1 MAALEKA
8 LATAHAQ
15 LLQAREELAQPPA
28 RSFQD
33 AFMEALRRPY
43 EAATLA
49 QSTSN
54 SSTETTTWQR
64 SDLRDFLSLYFPQ
77 YAQQPAA
84 FSALCASL
92 VRKAAKAAARE
103 GSRSAKEQEEEL
115 VTVSFESLKRVL
127 VRQYTSSRLVAKDP
141 FPLEPCV
148 ELKPARRRSIV
159 PFALGSTSGSDNAS
173 DDAGTI
179 PVLRE
184 FQAEV
189 MKKSK
194 SWLGRWRARH
204 LLLRWGVLEMHKR
217 SLTARSFR
225 HHSNANVSSS
235 VSSGGSSSRGD
246 GSGSASSAGATAAG
260 AGAVAANIKTYD
272 LQDLVSLKLEHVS
285 DGESASARKAAL
297 TLKFQTPLTPSSN
310 SHSNPS
316 ASASQDIKTLIL
328 GGGEASNT
336 LVSIRDHIATFAL
349 YLELSRR
356 DRLPSMTK
364 VRRYIAAGAM
374 VNVRVRIPRA
384 AQSRDSKDGSRRRQV
399 KQPPRG
405 MVTAL
410 QLAFLQDPRVPS
422 FESTIALLLSAGAD
436 PRSLLY
442 WDYATQ
448 VVFSPPSAG
457 GDKKEKSEEHHQR
470 RRLRKRLLLLDKVE
484 SDGDESAD
492 FQCWEVQA
500 DDGARWNLLMYFCW
514 LGDLEGVK
522 QLLIVSG
529 AGSFSGSQG
538 RNSSR
543 QLVTCLDHVNAAGDT
558 PLHIAIKSAKEP
570 VALLLVEAALS
581 TNAQAV
587 HRCDARGEPV
597 VHLALVARQ
606 WRVVDALV
614 AGGAVDPRSY
624 DALGNTAL
632 HLAIQ
637 LRAPV
642 ALIARLI
649 QVYRHSP
656 PTGGLDGR
664 AGRRGT
670 TDTPLSLAL
679 KSGQQEVVALLL
691 ASGASPSGSDCQ
703 WSQAFAA
710 KRESR
715 KEEEAQEKGV
725 VGDEDSALHVAIKA
739 GMELAAA
746 ALIAHK
752 ADIYAVDSRGASTLA
767 LAIRYG
773 LYALAAALVDHHQK
787 KPNDSASKHWW
798 TDGETG
804 RPVVMLALQAGQLE
818 LAALLLDCIS
828 QEKDSQRQMY
838 PARLLPLLVQI
849 TSWFGTSLG
858 SDANTSTALSKSRRK
873 SGGSVGDRKKTRSS
887 SSNSIES
894 TWSRDRSK
902 SRSDEDW
909 KQLRSGVP
917 VSEPRTGTS
926 SVHEDQARSK
936 QDRDGYNFL
945 LRGIQHLMVRLLH
958 LSEKTSVTEVVGGG
972 TTPISLPLSAL
983 PLMVHLPTTATPSK
997 STPPTIFKDDE
1008 LTAGSPLH
1016 AAASGGPS
1024 TSSLLRLLLAF
1035 LLNADASVAA
1045 QVLVRPM
1052 GSRAETSLHAALAA
1066 GAAENALLLLYSSR
1080 ELQVRSPSVGPVCT
1094 QLLEMTDLLGES
1106 ALHLASAW
1114 PHSAAMR
1121 VNAELLLQEHV
1132 DAGNWNNAGLA
1143 PLHVALREECD
1154 GSYIELFL
1162 RYGQD
1167 LNLWT
1172 EGSTYEDEEGSESN
1186 EFFASGE
1193 ARPSAR
1199 SLVTSC
1205 PQNPLMLALESENAS
1220 AFRALV
1226 RGGARTRALMPRARV
1241 GLLQLSVHFDVRDP
1255 ELLACLLDDPELEH
1269 AAQSD
1274 VADQWGVSPRD
1285 ARSRL
1290 MDIWRKERSGVGLQ
1304 EVADADKNTEDSFGG
1319 GGRQQQRP
1327 PPLHPSSTSGE
1338 RYNSM
1343 LDGFS
1348 SSMDASSQPLD
1359 ARVPPP
1365 LRISVP
1371 RPPAELMPLETVQYL
1386 RALPR
1391 PPTLSS
1397 TTLEYLREEE
1407 RATLTLVAQEAR
1419 SEAQD
1424 WLAKRIGQKKLLS
1437 DAHAQLQNA
1446 KKHRRT
1452 ASGSS
1457 VSSNRDELESEASS
1471 VRTEYAPTDQQLLEE
1486 LKAAAAKKFIDKHV
1500 VEAVAEARLSI
1511 EREKQTIFQETG
1523 LYPGMTS
1530 ASKKHEKKGEGKH
1543 RSLLV
1548 RAASSTTGSMLLP
1561 ASSASVT
1568 SVSSEEGNL
1577 TQSSEDSYGSA
1588 SFWWSERGTT
1598 FLSDDTSLSWLSS
1611 SNPRGGTMLSDPT
1624 SASISSW
1631 ALNGRGTMLDG
1642 SFDRRLSFPS
1652 RSFLDS
1658 DDDRYG
1664 KAPREESVNYSTAD
1678 PGLEQDERGLKYS
1691 NPLDRPSFSQ
1701 VISERNTTGR
1711 LPH

>member
-1 MAALEKA
+1 MAALDKA
-8 LATAHAQ
+8 LATAHTQ
-15 LLQAREELAQPPA
+15 LLQAREELSQLPA

-43 EAATLA
+43 EAAALA
-49 QSTSN
+49 QSTN
-54 SSTETTTWQR
+54 SSISSSSSGMETTTWRR
-64 SDLRDFLSLYFPQ
+64 SDLLDFLSLYFPQ

-92 VRKAAKAAARE
+92 ARKTAKAAIRE
-103 GSRSAKEQEEEL
+103 DRKSADKEKEEDL
-115 VTVSFESLKRVL
+115 ITASFESLKRVL
-127 VRQYTSSRLVAKDP
+127 VRQYTSTRLVAKDP
-141 FPLEPCV
+141 YPLEPCV
-148 ELKPARRRSIV
+148 ELKPERRRSIAPFV
-159 PFALGSTSGSDNAS
+159 PGPTSGSDNTS
-173 DDAGTI
+173 DDAETN

-204 LLLRWGVLEMHKR
+204 MLLRWGVLEMHKR

-225 HHSNANVSSS
+225 HHSTANSSVPSSS
-235 VSSGGSSSRGD
+235 SSSRGD
-246 GSGSASSAGATAAG
+246 GSGSASSTGATAAG
-260 AGAVAANIKTYD
+260 AAAAANTKTYE

-285 DGESASARKAAL
+285 DGESASVRKAAL
-297 TLKFQTPLTPSSN
+297 TLKFQTSLTPSSN

-316 ASASQDIKTLIL
+316 ISASQDIKTLIL
-328 GGGEASNT
+328 GGGEISGT

-374 VNVRVRIPRA
+374 VNVRVRIPRSS
-384 AQSRDSKDGSRRRQV
+384 QSRDSKDGSRRRQV

-448 VVFSPPSAG
+448 VVFSPPSSVS
-457 GDKKEKSEEHHQR
+457 DKKEKSEEHHQR

-484 SDGDESAD
+484 SDGDESAN
-492 FQCWEVQA
+492 FQCCEVQA

-522 QLLIVSG
+522 QLLLVSG
-529 AGSFSGSQG
+529 AGSSSGSQG
-538 RNSSR
+538 RNSNR
-543 QLVTCLDHVNAAGDT
+543 QVETCLDHVNAAGDT
-558 PLHIAIKSAKEP
+558 ALHIAIKASNES

-614 AGGAVDPRSY
+614 SGGAVDPRSY

-679 KSGQQEVVALLL
+679 KAGQQEVVALLL

-703 WSQAFAA
+703 WSQAFAE

-715 KEEEAQEKGV
+715 KEEETQEKGI
-725 VGDEDSALHVAIKA
+725 VGDEDSALHIAIKA

-767 LAIRYG
+767 LAVRYG
-773 LYALAAALVDHHQK
+773 LYALAAALVDQHQK
-787 KPNDSASKHWW
+787 KPNSPASRHWW

-828 QEKDSQRQMY
+828 QDKDSQQQMC

-849 TSWFGTSLG
+849 TSWLGMG
-858 SDANTSTALSKSRRK
+858 SDPNASTASSNSRRK
-873 SGGSVGDRKKTRSS
+873 SGGSVGDRKKTRSA

-894 TWSRDRSK
+894 TSK
-902 SRSDEDW
+902 SRSGEAR
-909 KQLRSGVP
+909 KQLRSETP
-917 VSEPRTGTS
+917 VIEQRFAASP
-926 SVHEDQARSK
+926 VHEDQAISK
-936 QDRDGYNFL
+936 QGRDSCNFL
-945 LRGIQHLMVRLLH
+945 LRGIHHLVVRFLH
-958 LSEKTSVTEVVGGG
+958 ISGKTPVIDVVGGG
-972 TTPISLPLSAL
+972 TTPISLPLSTL
-983 PLMVHLPTTATPSK
+983 PLVVHLPTTTTPSK
-997 STPPTIFKDDE
+997 SVPPTVFKDDT
-1008 LTAGSPLH
+1008 LHAGSPLH
-1016 AAASGGPS
+1016 VAASGGPS
-1024 TSSLLRLLLAF
+1024 TSSLLRLFLAF
-1035 LLNADASVAA
+1035 LQNADASVAA

-1052 GSRAETSLHAALAA
+1052 GSRAETSLHAALAV

-1080 ELQVRSPSVGPVCT
+1080 ELQVRSPSVGPMCA
-1094 QLLEMTDLLGES
+1094 QLLEMADLLGDT

-1121 VNAELLLQEHV
+1121 FAVELLLQEHV

-1143 PLHVALREECD
+1143 PLHVALREVCD
-1154 GSYIELFL
+1154 GSFIELFL

-1172 EGSTYEDEEGSESN
+1172 EGSTYEDEDGSESN
-1186 EFFASGE
+1186 EFFSSGGI
-1193 ARPSAR
+1193 RPSAR
-1199 SLVTSC
+1199 TLVTSC
-1205 PQNPLMLALESENAS
+1205 PQNPLMLALESDNVS
-1220 AFRALV
+1220 AFRALIH
-1226 RGGARTRALMPRARV
+1226 GGARTRALMPRARV
-1241 GLLQLSVHFDVRDP
+1241 GLLQLAVHFDVRDP

-1290 MDIWRKERSGVGLQ
+1290 MDIWSKERSGVDHQG
-1304 EVADADKNTEDSFGG
+1304 VDNAGRNTKDSFEGG
-1319 GGRQQQRP
+1319 HRQQQRP
-1327 PPLHPSSTSGE
+1327 LPLHPSSASSE
-1338 RYNSM
+1338 RFNSM
-1343 LDGFS
+1343 SDSFS
-1348 SSMDASSQPLD
+1348 SSMGSSNQTLD
-1359 ARVPPP
+1359 VRVPPP
-1365 LRISVP
+1365 LRINVP
-1371 RPPAELMPLETVQYL
+1371 RPPAESMPLETAQYL

-1457 VSSNRDELESEASS
+1457 VSSNRDELESEASG
-1471 VRTEYAPTDQQLLEE
+1471 VRLECAPSDQQLLEE
-1486 LKAAAAKKFIDKHV
+1486 LKAAAAKTFIDKHV
-1500 VEAVAEARLSI
+1500 AEAVAEARLLI

-1530 ASKKHEKKGEGKH
+1530 TSKKHKKKGEGKH

-1588 SFWWSERGTT
+1588 SFWWSDRGTT

-1631 ALNGRGTMLDG
+1631 ASNGRGTMLDG
-1642 SFDRRLSFPS
+1642 SFDRRLTFTS
-1652 RSFLDS
+1652 RNFLDG

-1664 KAPREESVNYSTAD
+1664 KTPREEDVDHNAAGPSQ
-1678 PGLEQDERGLKYS
+1678 EQVERDTKYS
-1691 NPLDRPSFSQ
+1691 NPLDRPSFSH

-1711 LPH
+1711 LQQ